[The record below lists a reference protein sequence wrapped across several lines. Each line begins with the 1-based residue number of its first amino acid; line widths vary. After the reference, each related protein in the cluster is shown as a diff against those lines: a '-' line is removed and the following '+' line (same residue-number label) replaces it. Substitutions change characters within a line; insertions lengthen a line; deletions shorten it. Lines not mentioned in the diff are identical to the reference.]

1 MPIERLTHPH
11 IADCGTEWVVELNV
25 ADFTPSEL
33 TVEADHGM
41 LTVVG
46 DRPAIGPFELHEH
59 LDEAMRLPPAVDPAR
74 ATARYRSGSLE
85 IHIPKLNAPRRAIP
99 IECEE
104 QEAR

>member
-1 MPIERLTHPH
+1 MPIERPTHPH

-33 TVEADHGM
+33 TVEADHVM

-59 LDEAMRLPPAVDPAR
+59 LDEAMRVPPGVDADR
-74 ATARYRSGSLE
+74 ATACYRAGFLE
-85 IHIPKLNAPRRAIP
+85 IHIPKLNGLRRVIP
-99 IECEE
+99 IDSDVKET
-104 QEAR
+104 R